1 MFKHPSRAVFLATC
15 AALTFS
21 ACASNNAYDPA
32 PRYSGNNYN
41 NNYNNSPRYYQDYGT
56 ISGVEYVQNNRGG
69 NNNTNR
75 AVGAVVGGALG
86 GIAGHQI
93 GKGHGKTAATIAGA
107 VGGAMLGNAIA
118 ENSASGSGQ
127 PYWRVTVRLD
137 GGGSRDFHYT
147 SDPNVRVGERVRVEG
162 DQLYR

>member
-1 MFKHPSRAVFLATC
+1 MLTQPSRAVLLTAF

-21 ACASNNAYDPA
+21 GCANAYDPQ
-32 PRYSGNNYN
+32 PQYSGSNYNNYN
-41 NNYNNSPRYYQDYGT
+41 NANRYQDYGT
-56 ISGVEYVQNNRGG
+56 ISGVEYVQNNRS
-69 NNNTNR
+69 NNTTNR
-75 AVGAVVGGALG
+75 AVGTVVGGALG
-86 GIAGHQI
+86 GIAGHQV
-93 GKGHGKTAATIAGA
+93 GKGHGKTAATIVGA

-118 ENSASGSGQ
+118 ENPASGSGQ

-147 SDPNVRVGERVRVEG
+147 SDPNVRVGERVRVDG